1 MQFTT
6 QVSRRLHEEHEAT
19 LALWARVQRDPLGI
33 AREALAALK
42 GEIGRHF
49 EFEERSLFPLLAE
62 AGQGDLGDMLSEEH
76 VVIREAASRAE
87 AALAAGR
94 QDAAR
99 IVMLELA
106 EEILS
111 HAQKEEVSLLPAID
125 DLLDAEADENL
136 TLEYAAV

>member
-1 MQFTT
+1 MPFQT

-49 EFEERSLFPLLAE
+49 EFEERSLFPLLAVS
-62 AGQGDLGDMLSEEH
+62 GQGELCDMLTEEH
-76 VVIREAASRAE
+76 EVIRNAAARAE
-87 AALAAGR
+87 TLLAGGR
-94 QDAAR
+94 ADAAR
-99 IVMLELA
+99 TVMLQLA
-106 EEILS
+106 EEIIA
-111 HAQKEEVSLLPAID
+111 HASKEEVSLLPAID
-125 DLLDAEADENL
+125 DALSPETDEQL

>member
-1 MQFTT
+1 MHFTT

-19 LALWARVQRDPLGI
+19 LALWRRMQRDPLGI

-42 GEIGRHF
+42 GEIGKHF
-49 EFEERSLFPLLAE
+49 EFEEKSLFPLLAVC
-62 AGQGDLGDMLSEEH
+62 GQGDLCDMLTEEH
-76 VVIREAASRAE
+76 EVIREAALRAE
-87 AALAAGR
+87 TLLAAGS

-99 IVMLELA
+99 TVLLGLA

-111 HAQKEEVSLLPAID
+111 HASKEEVSLLPAID
-125 DLLDAEADENL
+125 DALTPETDEQL

>member
-1 MQFTT
+1 MAFST

-49 EFEERSLFPLLAE
+49 EFEEKSLFPLLADCGE
-62 AGQGDLGDMLSEEH
+62 ADLCDMLTEEH
-76 VVIREAASRAE
+76 EVIRGAAARAE
-87 AALAAGR
+87 TLLAAGR

-99 IVMLELA
+99 AVLLELA

-111 HAQKEEVSLLPAID
+111 HASKEEVSLLPALD
-125 DLLDAEADENL
+125 DALSAETDEQL